1 METETRPELLGL
13 FPEFREAL
21 VDAAEHDSFQR
32 EQDLALTLV
41 ADAREALKV
50 AEEDDPMLM
59 ANLANRAKKIQ
70 KLYDAEHPTDF
81 QEPPRVYREE
91 HPYLTMIQ
99 AGFAVLLGL
108 AAMLMTIKI
117 FG

>member
-1 METETRPELLGL
+1 MEKTLTLLGL
-13 FPEFREAL
+13 CPEFLRAL
-21 VDAAEHDSFQR
+21 LEVTETEELPEEEPLDVQM
-32 EQDLALTLV
+32 V

-59 ANLANRAKKIQ
+59 ANLADRAKKIQ

-81 QEPPRVYREE
+81 TEEPRDFRVE
-91 HPYLTMIQ
+91 HPYLTLVQ
-99 AGFAVLLGL
+99 SGAAVLLALLGI
-108 AAMLMTIKI
+108 MMGIKI

>member
-32 EQDLALTLV
+32 EQDLALKLV
-41 ADAREALKV
+41 ADAQEATKR
-50 AEEDDPMLM
+50 ADSEDPMLM

-81 QEPPRVYREE
+81 QEPPRAYREE